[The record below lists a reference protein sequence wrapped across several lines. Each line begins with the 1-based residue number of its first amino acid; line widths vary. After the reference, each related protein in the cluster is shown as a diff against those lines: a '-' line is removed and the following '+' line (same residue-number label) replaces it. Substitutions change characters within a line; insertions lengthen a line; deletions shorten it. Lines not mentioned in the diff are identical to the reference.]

1 MEQTGSTNE
10 SSQSRNAAGM
20 FSTYEKQENACLFPV
35 ERELEQTG
43 LFPMEKALEMVLIFD
58 ASGKILYTND
68 AAKKKLE
75 FEDGLKGR
83 HISEVFPNTFQVSNG
98 GFTTEYIFGDEP
110 QNLVAYRKNLTCFPV
125 EARIMNREDDTGV
138 YICMANDILE
148 KEFLGREIGQVRQEA
163 QQAMKVKSEFVAN
176 VTHELR
182 TPVNGILGNVREMF
196 DFVTDEK
203 TLKSLRLIERCCG
216 DMNKII
222 NNILD
227 FSKLEAGKFT
237 LEPRRFHFRN
247 MLDYIR
253 SQHMNKI
260 TEKGLG
266 FFMTVSP
273 QVPEYMIGDELR
285 VGQILNNLLSNA
297 LKFTSVGKITVEIV
311 RTAQVNDKIELF
323 FIVKD
328 TGIGI
333 DNADKEKLFQSFS
346 QADASISRKYGGTG
360 LGLNICKQLA
370 ELMGGRIEVEGEK
383 GRGSTFSFSIWLGVS
398 KEDAV
403 PQQAEEGAGGA
414 IYTPFT
420 PSQSAEDDGEFDRVR
435 EFGTPENLDSL
446 KRNLSKLILCVEMEN
461 WEKAEMF
468 METIRQLTESAPRE
482 FSRGILRLKMA
493 VQKANYEKAVA
504 QYQELETALEEAGMQ
519 PQ

>member
-1 MEQTGSTNE
+1 MKQAEQNIP
-10 SSQSRNAAGM
+10 QNAEHA
-20 FSTYEKQENACLFPV
+20 FWDSNFP
-35 ERELEQTG
+35 G
-43 LFPMEKALEMVLIFD
+43 DIFPIEKALEMVLMFD
-58 ASGKILYTND
+58 YSGKISYAN
-68 AAKKKLE
+68 AAARKKLE
-75 FEDGLKGR
+75 YVEEDLCGR
-83 HISEVFPNTFQVSNG
+83 HISDVFPNTFKVCEE
-98 GFTTEYIFGDEP
+98 GFQTEYVFGNEP

-125 EARIMNREDDTGV
+125 EARIMDNGGRSRM

-148 KEFLGREIGQVRQEA
+148 KEFLGREIEQVRQEA
-163 QQAMKVKSEFVAN
+163 RQAMKVKSEFVAN

-182 TPVNGILGNVREMF
+182 TPVNGILGNVQELF

-203 TLKSLRLIERCCG
+203 TLRSLKLIERCCG

-247 MLDYIR
+247 MLDYVK
-253 SQHMNKI
+253 SQHINHI

-273 QVPEYMIGDELR
+273 QVPEYVIGDELR
-285 VGQILNNLLSNA
+285 VVQILNNLLSNA
-297 LKFTSVGKITVEIV
+297 QKFTSVGKITVEVV
-311 RTAQVNDKIELF
+311 RTARVNDKIELF

-333 DNADKEKLFQSFS
+333 DKADKDKLFQSFS
-346 QADASISRKYGGTG
+346 QVDASISRKYGGTG
-360 LGLNICKQLA
+360 LGLNICKQLV

-383 GRGSTFSFSIWLGVS
+383 NKGSVFSFSIWLGIS
-398 KEDAV
+398 QEDAALSA
-403 PQQAEEGAGGA
+403 QAEDAKSAYSLPVSEAAG
-414 IYTPFT
+414 
-420 PSQSAEDDGEFDRVR
+420 DDENEYGNIKEY
-435 EFGTPENLDSL
+435 GTPENLDNL

-468 METIRQLTESAPRE
+468 MEAVRQLTENAPHDV
-482 FSRGILRLKMA
+482 SRKILRLKMA
-493 VQKANYEKAVA
+493 VQKGNYDKTVA
-504 QYQELETALEEAGMQ
+504 QYKELEEILQIGLNQQM
-519 PQ
+519 

>member
-1 MEQTGSTNE
+1 MEQT
-10 SSQSRNAAGM
+10 
-20 FSTYEKQENACLFPV
+20 
-35 ERELEQTG
+35 EQAKEPG
-43 LFPMEKALEMVLIFD
+43 QAEDLFPMEKALEIVLIFD
-58 ASGKILYTND
+58 AAGKILYAND

-75 FEDGLKGR
+75 YADDLCGK
-83 HISEVFPNTFQVSNG
+83 HISDVFPGTFKASGQ
-98 GFTTEYIFGDEP
+98 GFETEYVFGDET

-125 EARIMNREDDTGV
+125 EARILSGAGELGH

-148 KEFLGREIGQVRQEA
+148 KEFLGREVEQVRQEA

-196 DFVTDEK
+196 EFVTDEK

-247 MLDYIR
+247 MLDYIK
-253 SQHMNKI
+253 SQHINKI

-273 QVPEYMIGDELR
+273 QVPEYLIGDELR

-297 LKFTSVGKITVEIV
+297 LKFTTVGKITMEVV
-311 RTAQVNDKIELF
+311 RTARVNDKIELF

-333 DNADKEKLFQSFS
+333 DKADKDKLFQSFS
-346 QADASISRKYGGTG
+346 QVDASISRKYGGTG
-360 LGLNICKQLA
+360 LGLNICKQLV

-383 GRGSTFSFSIWLGVS
+383 NKGSTFSFSIWLGIS
-398 KEDAV
+398 KEDETL
-403 PQQAEEGAGGA
+403 QQAEEGKNP

-420 PSQSAEDDGEFDRVR
+420 SMESAEEEGDEFGNIK
-435 EFGTPENLDSL
+435 EYGTPENLDNL
-446 KRNLSKLILCVEMEN
+446 RRNLSKLILCVEMEN

-468 METIRQLTESAPRE
+468 MGTIRQLTEGAPRE
-482 FSRGILRLKMA
+482 IAREILRLKMA
-493 VQKANYEKAVA
+493 VQKENYDKVAA
-504 QYQELETALEEAGMQ
+504 QYKQLEAMLAEDGSIQ
-519 PQ
+519 HL

>member
-1 MEQTGSTNE
+1 
-10 SSQSRNAAGM
+10 
-20 FSTYEKQENACLFPV
+20 
-35 ERELEQTG
+35 
-43 LFPMEKALEMVLIFD
+43 
-58 ASGKILYTND
+58 
-68 AAKKKLE
+68 
-75 FEDGLKGR
+75 
-83 HISEVFPNTFQVSNG
+83 
-98 GFTTEYIFGDEP
+98 
-110 QNLVAYRKNLTCFPV
+110 
-125 EARIMNREDDTGV
+125 
-138 YICMANDILE
+138 
-148 KEFLGREIGQVRQEA
+148 
-163 QQAMKVKSEFVAN
+163 MKVKSEFVAN

-196 DFVTDEK
+196 DFVTDEQ

-253 SQHMNKI
+253 SHHMNKI

-273 QVPEYMIGDELR
+273 QVPEYLIGDELR
-285 VGQILNNLLSNA
+285 IGQILNNLLSNA

-311 RTAQVNDKIELF
+311 RTARVNDKMELF

-333 DNADKEKLFQSFS
+333 DQADKEKLFQSFS
-346 QADASISRKYGGTG
+346 QADASISRKFGGTG
-360 LGLNICKQLA
+360 LGLNICKQLV

-383 GRGSTFSFSIWLGVS
+383 GKGSTFSFSIWLGIS
-398 KEDAV
+398 AEDEIS
-403 PQQAEEGAGGA
+403 PQAEEAADDAYAFDG
-414 IYTPFT
+414 
-420 PSQSAEDDGEFDRVR
+420 SEEDPDDFDHIK
-435 EFGTPENLDSL
+435 EFGTPENIDNL

-468 METIRQLTESAPRE
+468 METIRQLTEGAPRE
-482 FSRGILRLKMA
+482 VSRGILRLKMA
-493 VQKANYEKAVA
+493 VQKANYEKAAA
-504 QYQELETALEEAGMQ
+504 QYQELESALENGNWLKS
-519 PQ
+519 

>member
-1 MEQTGSTNE
+1 MEQIKQAS
-10 SSQSRNAAGM
+10 AL
-20 FSTYEKQENACLFPV
+20 FS
-35 ERELEQTG
+35 
-43 LFPMEKALEMVLIFD
+43 MEKALEMVLIFD
-58 ASGKILYTND
+58 KAGKVIYANG
-68 AAKKKLE
+68 AAKKKLGY
-75 FEDGLKGR
+75 EDGFDNR
-83 HISEVFPNTFQVSNG
+83 HIGEVFPNTFKASG
-98 GFTTEYIFGDEP
+98 DGFETDYVFGDEP
-110 QNLVAYRKNLTCFPV
+110 HNLIAYRKNLTCFPV
-125 EARIMNREDDTGV
+125 EAKIAGSEDSGDV

-148 KEFLGREIGQVRQEA
+148 KEFLGREVEQVRQEA

-247 MLDYIR
+247 MLDYVK
-253 SQHMNKI
+253 SQHINKI

-273 QVPEYMIGDELR
+273 RVPEYLIGDELR
-285 VGQILNNLLSNA
+285 IGQILNNLLSNA
-297 LKFTSVGKITVEIV
+297 LKFTSVGKITVEVV
-311 RTAQVNDKIELF
+311 RTARVNDKIELF

-333 DNADKEKLFQSFS
+333 DEADKEKLFQSFS

-370 ELMGGRIEVEGEK
+370 ELMGGRVEVEGEK
-383 GRGSTFSFSIWLGVS
+383 GKGSTFSFSIWLGVS
-398 KEDAV
+398 KEDEM
-403 PQQAEEGAGGA
+403 PSQAEEGADTA
-414 IYTPFT
+414 YM
-420 PSQSAEDDGEFDRVR
+420 QSDEAVSEEDEDAFGSVK
-435 EFGTPENLDSL
+435 EFGTPENIENL

-468 METIRQLTESAPRE
+468 MESIRQLTEGAPRE
-482 FSRGILRLKMA
+482 ISRGILRLKMA
-493 VQKANYEKAVA
+493 VQKANYEKTAA
-504 QYQELETALEEAGMQ
+504 QYKELEALLEDGAVTGKQ
-519 PQ
+519 V